1 VNSEELE
8 NSLRTEFESYL
19 KTIVADT
26 RQEISQ
32 LQEKVEIQME
42 KHKEQLDVVFQEA
55 FAKINSERE
64 LDPGFRE
71 SVIEHL
77 RLSKDEGAR
86 ITATA
91 MAEAEKLESEK
102 PVEVKDNSA
111 EISLKF
117 RDAVNEISGMHSQ
130 AEILKALVRHAE
142 NFASRGAFFIIKNE
156 HFVGWRTFG
165 AQKPENENIV
175 REIFF
180 PTSAATIIGSSVKSN
195 STETGFNDSFEDNS
209 LYLAKLQYDSPEN
222 QTAIPLVVRGRG
234 VAALYVDGSNLN
246 VEALETLVRIAG
258 LTVDLLASSRTST
271 PKAAPV
277 ATVPE
282 IPSFVSEKPADT
294 IEPPV
299 AIEEPLEPYKP
310 VQVFEQ
316 PPVVTETFAPVVFP
330 EVENVT
336 EPEFEPETLVS
347 EAPKPE
353 APIVTFQQD
362 KYKEFE
368 EKTSWDEPKY
378 EIEEF
383 SKSYDSESVAP
394 SNEFLFD
401 SNKVPAVDFNTEPDF
416 GTKETFE
423 FETPK
428 TVDSPFE
435 SPAFEVPKTDDF
447 KDFSSDEAIS
457 KEDFEPDTKS
467 NDFAIFEPA
476 IAPSFE
482 VESANLAVPKVEFE
496 PVQDIAPVAV
506 ITDVAPKPRF
516 SDRNVDLPI
525 DVAEDERRLHN
536 DARRFARLLVSEIK
550 LYNEQKVKDGRDS
563 NDLYE
568 RLKEAI
574 DRSREMYDKRVQPP
588 VAAKFDYFHYEL
600 VNTLAENEEAKL
612 GVSYPG
618 ATV

>member
-1 VNSEELE
+1 MNSEELE

-32 LQEKVEIQME
+32 LQEKVEIQLE
-42 KHKEQLDVVFQEA
+42 KHKEQLDVVFQDA
-55 FAKINSERE
+55 FSKINAERE

-71 SVIEHL
+71 AVVEHL

-91 MAEAEKLESEK
+91 MAEAEKLQEPA
-102 PVEVKDNSA
+102 PVEVVDNTAELSEKFRNA
-111 EISLKF
+111 VYEIS
-117 RDAVNEISGMHSQ
+117 EMTSQ
-130 AEILKALVRHAE
+130 AEILKTLVRHAE

-165 AQKPENENIV
+165 AEKPENDGII

-180 PTSAATIIGSSVKSN
+180 PTSTATILGSSVKSN
-195 STETGFNDSFEDNS
+195 STETVTNVDYEDVN
-209 LYLAKLQYDSPEN
+209 LYLNKIGYESPVN

-234 VAALYVDGSNLN
+234 VAALYADGSDLN
-246 VEALETLVRIAG
+246 IQALETLVRIAG
-258 LTVDLLASSRTST
+258 LTVDLLASARTPT
-271 PKAAPV
+271 PKTSVAAISAVESPIVEKMPEPETVSSFEVEQEVEKYQPIETFEPV
-277 ATVPE
+277 
-282 IPSFVSEKPADT
+282 
-294 IEPPV
+294 PV
-299 AIEEPLEPYKP
+299 
-310 VQVFEQ
+310 F
-316 PPVVTETFAPVVFP
+316 TETFSPVEYERIEEVK
-330 EVENVT
+330 EVEP
-336 EPEFEPETLVS
+336 EPVSFVEEAFVAETPAVEF
-347 EAPKPE
+347 
-353 APIVTFQQD
+353 QD
-362 KYKEFE
+362 EKYKEFE
-368 EKTSWDEPKY
+368 TTSAWDEPKY
-378 EIEEF
+378 EVEDYSKDFKVEPVVSAEEF
-383 SKSYDSESVAP
+383 S
-394 SNEFLFD
+394 FD
-401 SNKVPAVDFNTEPDF
+401 SNDSVPDF
-416 GTKETFE
+416 KTESQFDVKETYD

-428 TVDSPFE
+428 TVDYPFE
-435 SPAFEVPKTDDF
+435 SDAFEVPKTEELA
-447 KDFSSDEAIS
+447 DFSSTQAFS
-457 KEDFEPDTKS
+457 KDDFEPFSKPEEVAS
-467 NDFAIFEPA
+467 FEFEKPV
-476 IAPSFE
+476 SE
-482 VESANLAVPKVEFE
+482 VESVPVEVVSE
-496 PVQDIAPVAV
+496 
-506 ITDVAPKPRF
+506 VAPKPRF

-550 LYNEQKVKDGRDS
+550 LYNEQKVKEGRES

-600 VNTLAENEEAKL
+600 VNTLAEGEESKL